1 MSEPLDHSGVKLDIE
16 ALLRLRHVVRSW
28 PRKDSPANSLPG
40 GLVHKRRGRGL
51 EAAEIR
57 HFVDGDDVRSG
68 IIKLLH
74 VLLGVNHHQV
84 YIDHHVGQ

>member
-57 HFVDGDDVRSG
+57 HFVDGDDVVRQCYGVRAGRFALLLRRRRSR
-68 IIKLLH
+68 
-74 VLLGVNHHQV
+74 
-84 YIDHHVGQ
+84 